1 VNFLVF
7 LRHVAATSTPSTV
20 FSRFCGV
27 ISFLCLFHNYKEK
40 GSRGHE
46 GEIVFR
52 GGVTSKIVFL
62 LSVQFDPK
70 FI

>member
-1 VNFLVF
+1 MNFLIF
-7 LRHVAATSTPSTV
+7 LHHVAATSTPSTV

-27 ISFLCLFHNYKEK
+27 ISFLCLFHNHKDK

-52 GGVTSKIVFL
+52 GGVMSKIVFF
-62 LSVQFDPK
+62 VRT
-70 FI
+70 I